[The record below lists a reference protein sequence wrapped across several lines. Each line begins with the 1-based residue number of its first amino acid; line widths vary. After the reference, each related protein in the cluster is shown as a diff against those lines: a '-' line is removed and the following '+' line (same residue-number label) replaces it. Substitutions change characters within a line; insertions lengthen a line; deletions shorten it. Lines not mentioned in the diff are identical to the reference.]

1 MSKIIKFVTPVSM
14 EVTKEQYRKDLKKP
28 LKDLGYNI
36 GVEGNG
42 GLLFTNGNS
51 EPSYGYLN
59 SRLELKSKNNRHFI
73 NHYNPELFLALAAM
87 TKRDMPVVEEYVIA
101 KKGGYPVRKVT
112 KVMTD
117 GDIYHSSSDASYS
130 KDYYRKATKEELI
143 KHFSKAT
150 NSEVET
156 PKTNDELLAYA
167 KEHYP
172 IGTVH
177 EGFSSGTGNT
187 FTTTEEA
194 HWTYNNIYG
203 GAEGCI
209 YSSAKKHWA
218 KIISKPKAT
227 TKEWSKGTY
236 AVALK
241 GNFGIFDG
249 SRNKLTV
256 GNIFTIKKDY
266 SARDVSVKESDY
278 WIYKKNLKWF
288 ATKQEAGA
296 YSRELL
302 GKATTKEEVTEHSE
316 YYKWNEEYTD
326 NSKKFIGKIVKY
338 NPVKMNFS
346 YNDKYAFECG
356 QSAESILKWGTP
368 STKEEYDA
376 QFNDTPKQTEFKAG
390 DWVIGWHCNYKERR
404 TKAWEIA
411 SISPDGLHA
420 RPVGGGSTGIVD
432 IRLATAGEIM
442 LAKGI
447 FTELVTPSEAYQRW
461 GSEVVE
467 QNKTALQQLTKRKA
481 KKKVSL
487 VTKRIA
493 KQQLN

>member
-177 EGFSSGTGNT
+177 G
-187 FTTTEEA
+187 
-194 HWTYNNIYG
+194 
-203 GAEGCI
+203 
-209 YSSAKKHWA
+209 
-218 KIISKPKAT
+218 KPKAT

-467 QNKTALQQLTKRKA
+467 HNKTALQQLTNRKA